1 MSNQPNANCLV
12 CGKAYHVCRDCK
24 NANSWRFATCCPSHF
39 QVRAIFLDYRDGLIT
54 LDTARAQMAR
64 VGSLDISEFKDG
76 YKKFFDLLYSKSIP
90 EPEVSDAVGEIVIEP
105 EAVVPKKRRTKKTDD
120 ETMSEA

>member
-12 CGKAYHVCRDCK
+12 CGRAYHVCRDCK

-39 QVRAIFLDYRDGLIT
+39 QVRAIFLDYRDGIIT
-54 LDTARAQMAR
+54 LDAARAQMAR

-76 YKKFFDLLYSKSIP
+76 YKKFFDLLYSKAIP
-90 EPEVSDAVGEIVIEP
+90 EPEVAESVDEIVIEP
-105 EAVVPKKRRTKKTDD
+105 ELVVPKKRRTKKTDD
-120 ETMSEA
+120 TPISEA

>member
-39 QVRAIFLDYRDGLIT
+39 QVRAIFLDYRDGIIT

-76 YKKFFDLLYSKSIP
+76 YKKFFDLLYSKVIP
-90 EPEVSDAVGEIVIEP
+90 EPEVAELVGEIVIDP
-105 EAVVPKKRRTKKTDD
+105 EAVAPKKRRTKKTDD
-120 ETMSEA
+120 TPISEA

>member
-54 LDTARAQMAR
+54 LETARTQMAR

-90 EPEVSDAVGEIVIEP
+90 EPEVAEAVDEIVIEP

>member
-39 QVRAIFLDYRDGLIT
+39 QVRAIFLDYRDGVIT

-90 EPEVSDAVGEIVIEP
+90 EPEVAEAVDEIVIEP

>member
-39 QVRAIFLDYRDGLIT
+39 QVRAIFLDYRDGVIT

-105 EAVVPKKRRTKKTDD
+105 EAIVPKKRRTKKTDD

>member
-39 QVRAIFLDYRDGLIT
+39 QVRAIFLDYRDGVIT

-90 EPEVSDAVGEIVIEP
+90 EPEVADAVDEIVIEP
-105 EAVVPKKRRTKKTDD
+105 EAVVPKKRRTKKTDE

>member
-39 QVRAIFLDYRDGLIT
+39 QVRAIFLDYRDGVIT

-90 EPEVSDAVGEIVIEP
+90 EPEVAAAIDEIVIEP
-105 EAVVPKKRRTKKTDD
+105 EAVVPKKRRTKKTDN
-120 ETMSEA
+120 TISEA

>member
-39 QVRAIFLDYRDGLIT
+39 QVRAIFLDYRDGVIT

-90 EPEVSDAVGEIVIEP
+90 EPEVAEAVDEIVIEP
-105 EAVVPKKRRTKKTDD
+105 EAIVPKKRRTKKTDD